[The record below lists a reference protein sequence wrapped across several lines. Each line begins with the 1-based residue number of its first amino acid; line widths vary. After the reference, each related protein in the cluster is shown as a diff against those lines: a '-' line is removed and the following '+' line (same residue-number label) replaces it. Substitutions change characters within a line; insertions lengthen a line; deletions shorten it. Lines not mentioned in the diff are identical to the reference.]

1 VITLVDFGTF
11 VYLMTDI
18 LTLHVLKFM
27 HIFWMRPLILKIM
40 IFTCLELRSSLCIL
54 HDMSF
59 YSAFMIGDGKLL
71 TNAHCVEHDTQVII
85 RLDSFISSCFCF
97 TLVCHLLFFCYYF
110 FDLKF

>member
-11 VYLMTDI
+11 VYLVTDI

-85 RLDSFISSCFCF
+85 QLGSFISSCFYF
-97 TLVCHLLFFCYYF
+97 TSVCHSLFLLLF
-110 FDLKF
+110 